1 VAFAATTLAAIAPG
15 AALAAA
21 PTTFS
26 YTDGVQTYTVPAG
39 VSALSVTAVG
49 ATGGTSD
56 ADGSPGGQGAVVDS
70 DVPVTPG
77 QTLYVYV
84 GGNGAGGASTAGG
97 FNGGGNASGYDG
109 GASGGGASD
118 IRTTADD
125 PTTRLLVAAGGGG
138 GGSGYD
144 TSAQGG
150 SAGNPNGQDGGGTDG
165 YGCGGSGATQSAGG
179 SGGCSSVGGG
189 GADGSLGQG
198 GQAGLYFYWPYE
210 GAGGGGGGYYG
221 GGGGG
226 GGAIDQTWHETGA
239 GAGGGGGASYLG
251 STGALVT
258 DEGRASNGE
267 VVITYQVAQ
276 PPAFTADS
284 PPTAGG
290 VGTAYSYQF
299 AASGT
304 PAPTF
309 SLSSGAPS
317 WLAVDSSTGAVTGT
331 PPAGTTSFS
340 YSVTASNEA
349 GSVTAGPFQVTVSA
363 KADVTAALS
372 CPAGLTVGASGT
384 CTLTVANNGPALAT
398 KVAAGAVV
406 PANLT
411 VTGCSDGC
419 SQLGGA
425 LGWSLGSLPA
435 GQSDALTISIT
446 ATHAGTALVTAAD
459 GAATPDPN
467 LLDNLAAATVKITR

>member
-1 VAFAATTLAAIAPG
+1 
-15 AALAAA
+15 
-21 PTTFS
+21 
-26 YTDGVQTYTVPAG
+26 
-39 VSALSVTAVG
+39 
-49 ATGGTSD
+49 
-56 ADGSPGGQGAVVDS
+56 
-70 DVPVTPG
+70 
-77 QTLYVYV
+77 
-84 GGNGAGGASTAGG
+84 
-97 FNGGGNASGYDG
+97 
-109 GASGGGASD
+109 
-118 IRTTADD
+118 
-125 PTTRLLVAAGGGG
+125 
-138 GGSGYD
+138 
-144 TSAQGG
+144 
-150 SAGNPNGQDGGGTDG
+150 
-165 YGCGGSGATQSAGG
+165 
-179 SGGCSSVGGG
+179 
-189 GADGSLGQG
+189 
-198 GQAGLYFYWPYE
+198 
-210 GAGGGGGGYYG
+210 
-221 GGGGG
+221 
-226 GGAIDQTWHETGA
+226 
-239 GAGGGGGASYLG
+239 
-251 STGALVT
+251 
-258 DEGRASNGE
+258 
-267 VVITYQVAQ
+267 
-276 PPAFTADS
+276 
-284 PPTAGG
+284 
-290 VGTAYSYQF
+290 
-299 AASGT
+299 
-304 PAPTF
+304 
-309 SLSSGAPS
+309 
-317 WLAVDSSTGAVTGT
+317 VDSSTGAVTGT